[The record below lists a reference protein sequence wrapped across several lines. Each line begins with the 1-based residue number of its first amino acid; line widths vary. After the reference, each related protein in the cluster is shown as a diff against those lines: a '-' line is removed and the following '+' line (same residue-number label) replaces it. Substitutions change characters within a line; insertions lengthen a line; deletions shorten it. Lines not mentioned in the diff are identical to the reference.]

1 MDQTSPQP
9 AAVQQYGK
17 ACINC
22 SKSKCRCI
30 TRPNEEGCVRCHRL
44 NKPCLRGA
52 SVRRSE
58 AQKNNPI
65 DRIAQLEGKLDGLIH
80 TLSAGRITS
89 PVGASPPGT
98 AGTVVVAQAG
108 HPGQPLSPQWP
119 SGAPTAASDG
129 HGAMDGFSPVAV
141 LPAGP
146 PLPHG
151 HYPAAASQFHAT
163 QVADLPLSD
172 LPADVEDCLR
182 TFCSSMLRY
191 FPFMH
196 LTADLSW
203 VRKERPF
210 LLVCIYAA
218 ASKSTQT
225 RLALCRRIKQT
236 LADRLIL
243 SSHSPANLDLLLGLL
258 TFLAWSQDVL
268 FEETPHSLSRFT
280 QLAMMIVFELRL
292 NKQPAHEPNMLPLDA
307 HGVSDSGTT
316 SRRTEHT
323 LEERRA
329 VLGCFYMSA
338 IISFYLGQIDALQW
352 TPYMD
357 ESLDLLSRGTE
368 CPTDESFAHQV
379 RLQLLS
385 REVETARS
393 LTMPSYFYFK
403 AVQAKLDGIKA
414 AISPHLQDDTIL
426 RNAIYFTQLSIL
438 EPGLAP
444 DTPTPQRI
452 ECLYGCLQ
460 AVKAATENFFKL
472 PPAEYPALLPFT
484 QFVHTARYIKVLVL
498 LSTLQDSMWDTALV
512 RQTVDVLDF
521 VDQVIVGIQLVTDS
535 DMRSVDGVL
544 ARVAR
549 VFTAVRAWCAFKLS
563 ESSSA
568 AAGGA
573 SGDGPGDASSGR
585 ANGGGGGAGPLYVE
599 SPFLGDLWTRTMFDG
614 AASFEGL
621 DFNF

>member
-1 MDQTSPQP
+1 MEETSPQP

-80 TLSAGRITS
+80 TLSTGRIVTS

-98 AGTVVVAQAG
+98 G
-108 HPGQPLSPQWP
+108 HQSLSPQWP
-119 SGAPTAASDG
+119 AGPAPTAASDG
-129 HGAMDGFSPVAV
+129 HGTMDGFSPVAV
-141 LPAGP
+141 
-146 PLPHG
+146 
-151 HYPAAASQFHAT
+151 HYPATATSSQFHTT
-163 QVADLPLSD
+163 QVVADLPLSD

-182 TFCSSMLRY
+182 TFCTSMLRY

-196 LTADLSW
+196 LAADLGW

-210 LLVCIYAA
+210 LLVCICAA

-225 RLALCRRIKQT
+225 RLALGRRIKQT

-307 HGVSDSGTT
+307 HGVSDAGTT

-352 TPYMD
+352 TAYMD

-379 RLQLLS
+379 RLQLLA

-414 AISPHLQDDTIL
+414 AISPHLQDDAIL

-498 LSTLQDSMWDTALV
+498 LSTLQDPMWDTALV

-563 ESSSA
+563 EGSA
-568 AAGGA
+568 AAGGSA
-573 SGDGPGDASSGR
+573 SGDGSGDGR
-585 ANGGGGGAGPLYVE
+585 ANGGGGGGGLYVE
-599 SPFLGDLWTRTMFDG
+599 SQFLGDLWTRTMFDG